1 MKIVAIVQA
10 RVGSTRLPGKV
21 LKRLVKK
28 SVIEILLARLS
39 RSEFISEVCVATS
52 KKRENDILSTE
63 VQRLGY
69 NVFRGS
75 EKNVLQRFYKAA
87 EATSAEVIVRITG
100 DCPAIDPKVVD
111 SVINLFFKHE
121 VDYASNINPPTFPDG
136 LDVEV
141 FTMNALKKAHREANQ
156 DRAKRRTQG

>member
-52 KKRENDILSTE
+52 KKRENDIKE
-63 VQRLGY
+63 
-69 NVFRGS
+69 
-75 EKNVLQRFYKAA
+75 EK
-87 EATSAEVIVRITG
+87 
-100 DCPAIDPKVVD
+100 
-111 SVINLFFKHE
+111 
-121 VDYASNINPPTFPDG
+121 
-136 LDVEV
+136 
-141 FTMNALKKAHREANQ
+141 
-156 DRAKRRTQG
+156 